1 MQPLPLRAAADIF
14 RYLSLEE
21 SRGLALW
28 VSCFEI
34 YGGKLYDLLNGR
46 QQLVMR
52 EDGKGRVC
60 IVGLKEVGEGPAQ
73 NPSCTILRPQI
84 ELGHCRSKNR
94 VALKKLQT
102 DAQRLWCD
110 KNCHAGRCSC
120 EAENNVR
127 NF

>member
-1 MQPLPLRAAADIF
+1 MLLLSFGLLTCTIFAKEAVWTALPGVS
-14 RYLSLEE
+14 RYLSLAE

-60 IVGLKEVGEGPAQ
+60 IVGLKEV
-73 NPSCTILRPQI
+73 R
-84 ELGHCRSKNR
+84 
-94 VALKKLQT
+94 ALSASDSLVMQLMCVLLST
-102 DAQRLWCD
+102 PWRL
-110 KNCHAGRCSC
+110 A
-120 EAENNVR
+120 V
-127 NF
+127 

>member
-1 MQPLPLRAAADIF
+1 MA
-14 RYLSLEE
+14 E

-60 IVGLKEVGEGPAQ
+60 IVGLKEVSAAFAQ
-73 NPSCTILRPQI
+73 DRLSMLLMGHLHLDLLRQ
-84 ELGHCRSKNR
+84 
-94 VALKKLQT
+94 ALSHVQPLQCKS
-102 DAQRLWCD
+102 DM
-110 KNCHAGRCSC
+110 
-120 EAENNVR
+120 
-127 NF
+127 

>member
-1 MQPLPLRAAADIF
+1 MLSGAF
-14 RYLSLEE
+14 SYLSLAE

-60 IVGLKEVGEGPAQ
+60 IVGLKEVSAVSACARLVLLSATWVYSTRRHVGSSFGNEGNA
-73 NPSCTILRPQI
+73 CRPLI
-84 ELGHCRSKNR
+84 
-94 VALKKLQT
+94 
-102 DAQRLWCD
+102 
-110 KNCHAGRCSC
+110 
-120 EAENNVR
+120 
-127 NF
+127 